1 MWKKGKLWK
10 LVSPCTFKLDIEF
23 IPIPV
28 NLSPQLISS
37 PAIKKQN
44 KIFVKAAKYLR
55 RRRRRR
61 EKKLKLPNNALLKD
75 YTDDGGGEI
84 DSDLQYAVY
93 ESLQLRGTDP
103 NKFNASL
110 GELFWKY
117 ERR

>member
-1 MWKKGKLWK
+1 M
-10 LVSPCTFKLDIEF
+10 
-23 IPIPV
+23 
-28 NLSPQLISS
+28 
-37 PAIKKQN
+37 
-44 KIFVKAAKYLR
+44 
-55 RRRRRR
+55 
-61 EKKLKLPNNALLKD
+61 KD

-117 ERR
+117 EEGNISSNIICSPFNF